1 MGIKRMRR
9 MKQRIRETLR
19 EQDRIRKRNRDGEG
33 SEKMQRS
40 EGFKSDNEIKLGGE
54 KSAG

>member
-40 EGFKSDNEIKLGGE
+40 EGF
-54 KSAG
+54 